1 MAPTHN
7 RARAVRILLG
17 APLAF
22 GLAILMFLIL
32 AVVVVNDDAAADDG
46 IQGVACAPNGA
57 TSTSVGDYGPEQ
69 MGNAKIIADVGA
81 SRSIPDQ
88 GVVVAL
94 MAAMTESGLRNLD
107 HGDRDS
113 LGLFQMRPSQGW
125 GTPQQLTD
133 PEYAANKFYDVLL
146 VVPNWQGMTPGAA
159 AQAVERSAFPDRYNT
174 HEQTARQI
182 LGAVRGIDCPTNGA
196 SSGGESGGQNVD
208 LPNNPRA
215 ETVINAAL
223 SQLGVRYAWGG
234 GTAQGPSAGTGVDQ
248 GVVGFDCSGLVLY
261 AYAQVGVAIPH
272 QTQAI
277 WNSLQPAIRNPS
289 DVQPA
294 DLILLSTN
302 GQPGGIHHV
311 GIYLGDGRVVHA
323 PESGDVVKITT
334 NVWQSSYWSREFIG
348 AVRPGV

>member
-1 MAPTHN
+1 MATTHG
-7 RARAVRILLG
+7 ARAMRLMVA

-22 GLAILMFLIL
+22 GLAVLMFLIL
-32 AVVVVNDDAAADDG
+32 AVVVVDDDAAADDG
-46 IQGVACAPNGA
+46 IQGVACAPSGA

-69 MGNAKIIADVGA
+69 MGNAKTIVDVGTG
-81 SRSIPDQ
+81 RGIPDQ
-88 GVVVAL
+88 GIVIAL

-125 GTPQQLTD
+125 GTPAQLTD
-133 PEYAANKFYDVLL
+133 PVYAANKFYDVLL
-146 VVPNWQGMTPGAA
+146 TVPNWQGMTPGAA
-159 AQAVERSAFPDRYNT
+159 AQAVERSAFPDRYNK

-182 LGAVRGIDCPTNGA
+182 LGAVRGIDCATNSA
-196 SSGGESGGQNVD
+196 SSSGDGGGQQVD
-208 LPNNPRA
+208 LPDNPRV

-223 SQLGVRYAWGG
+223 SQLGVPYAWAG

-248 GVVGFDCSGLVLY
+248 GVVGFDCSGLALF
-261 AYAQVGVAIPH
+261 AYAQIGVGVPH

-277 WNSLQPAIRNPS
+277 WKSFQPAIRDPTQ
-289 DVQPA
+289 VQPG
-294 DLILLSTN
+294 DLILLSRN

-311 GIYLGDGRVVHA
+311 GIFMGDGKVVHA
-323 PESGDVVKITT
+323 PQSGDVVKITT
-334 NVWQSSYWSREFIG
+334 NIWQSSYWSREFIG